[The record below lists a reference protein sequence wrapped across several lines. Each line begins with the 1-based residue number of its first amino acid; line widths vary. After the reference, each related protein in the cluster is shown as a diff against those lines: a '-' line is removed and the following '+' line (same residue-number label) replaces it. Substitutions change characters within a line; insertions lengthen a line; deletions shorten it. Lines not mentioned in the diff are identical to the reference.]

1 MAANVGILIPCS
13 FEGPP
18 PKLPDFA
25 GFFRRSE
32 ELGFHSLWVIDRV
45 FHHNSI
51 MDPMTLLTCAAS
63 VTSRVRLGTAVLL
76 FALRNPVLVAK
87 TTSTLDYLSGGRL
100 DLGIALGGRDYEYG
114 GLGVPMRQR
123 VSRLTEGLEVMRKLW
138 TERDVTFHG
147 RYNHLDGVNM
157 EPKPAQRTGIPV
169 IMGGSAEPVL
179 KRTGELADGW
189 VAGGTMGPEAF
200 GEAWQKIEAHAL
212 SAGRDLEGMES
223 AKLIYIHVDENRE
236 RCVEELRRFTG
247 VYYGP
252 YDVENSCVL
261 GPPTECAAKIQSFID
276 AGAKTILLGPTG
288 LDSSQ
293 ITRIAGEVIPLLADR

>member
-1 MAANVGILIPCS
+1 MAANVGILIPCA
-13 FEGPP
+13 FEGLP

-76 FALRNPVLVAK
+76 FAFRNPVLVAK

-100 DLGIALGGRDYEYG
+100 DLGIALGGRDYEYE

-157 EPKPAQRTGIPV
+157 EPKPAQHPGIPV

-179 KRTGELADGW
+179 KRTGEQAEGW
-189 VAGGTMGPEAF
+189 VAGGNMGPEAF
-200 GEAWQKIEAHAL
+200 GEAWQKIRVYAQA
-212 SAGRDLEGMES
+212 AGKNPDSMDTG
-223 AKLIYIHVDENRE
+223 KLMYIHVDEDRE
-236 RCVEELRRFTG
+236 RCVEELRRFTE

-252 YDVENSCVL
+252 YDVENNCVF
-261 GPPTECAAKIQSFID
+261 GPPNECAAKIQSFID
-276 AGAKTILLGPTG
+276 TGAKTILLGPTG
-288 LDSSQ
+288 LDGSQ
-293 ITRIAGEVIPLLADR
+293 LERIAGEVGPLLK